1 MDYTSF
7 TFQMPLEIK
16 NALIG
21 LSAKRKQSQQVKS
34 SMKEIILEMIQKGLQ
49 AEEAETNKKKAYIE

>member
-1 MDYTSF
+1 MNNIPF
-7 TFQMPLEIK
+7 TFQMPLEVK

-21 LSAKRKQSQQVKS
+21 LSAKRKQSQQSNS

-49 AEEAETNKKKAYIE
+49 AEEAEKEKKFSLSD